1 MKATRRN
8 FIAAACAGAAAVMM
22 ALPAS
27 AADPIQLNLAD
38 VLPDGNFMVQNAR
51 RFAEEVAKETKGEV
65 VINVRPGGSLGFKGP
80 EQMRAVRDGMVP
92 MADILLSQQIGDEP
106 IFGIEGVPFLV
117 SSPSDLRTLH
127 KFVRPELEKIAATK
141 YNQKILY
148 MVPSPGQYLFLKI
161 RTDKV
166 EGLKNIKI
174 RGADKM
180 TVDTVSSIG
189 MAGVLIP
196 FGELIPA
203 LASGRV
209 DGVATSATTGVD
221 AKFWEFMKYV
231 YPTNHT
237 WSTNMV
243 NINLNSWKKIPE
255 HHQKAIEAIAA
266 RLEPEFWTVSTN
278 SDAESLKKLTANGM
292 EVVPVGEAMLAD
304 MRKRAAPLLDEYL
317 KRAPAAAPFI
327 KSYQDAMGRK

>member
-1 MKATRRN
+1 MNATRRS
-8 FIAAACAGAAAVMM
+8 FIFTLCAGAAAVMM
-22 ALPAS
+22 AIPAS
-27 AADPIQLNLAD
+27 ADPIQINLSD
-38 VLPDGNFMVQNAR
+38 VLPDGNFMVQNAK
-51 RFAEEVAKETKGEV
+51 RFADEVSRETRGEV
-65 VINVRPGGSLGFKGP
+65 IINVRPGGSLGFKGP

-106 IFGIEGVPFLV
+106 LLGIEGVPFLV
-117 SSPSDLRTLH
+117 SSPADLKQLH
-127 KFVRPELEKIAATK
+127 KIVRPAIEKIVASK

-148 MVPSPGQYLFLKI
+148 MVPSPGQYLFLKTK
-161 RTDKV
+161 TDKV
-166 EGLKNIKI
+166 DGLKNIKI

-243 NINLNSWKKIPE
+243 NINLNTWKKIPE
-255 HHQKAIEAIAA
+255 NHQKTIEAIAA
-266 RLEPEFWTVSTN
+266 RLEPEFWAVSAN
-278 SDAESLKKLTANGM
+278 ADVDSLKKLASNGM
-292 EVVPVGEAMLAD
+292 EIVPVTDAMLSD
-304 MRKRAAPLLDEYL
+304 MRKRAAPLLNEYL
-317 KRAPAAAPFI
+317 KRAPAAAPYI
-327 KSYQDAMGRK
+327 KSYQDAVGRK

>member
-1 MKATRRN
+1 MKATRRSFLSN
-8 FIAAACAGAAAVMM
+8 VCAGAAAIMM

-27 AADPIQLNLAD
+27 ADPIQLNLAD
-38 VLPDGNFMVQNAR
+38 VLPDGNFMVQNAK

-127 KFVRPELEKIAATK
+127 KFVRPELERIAATK
-141 YNQKILY
+141 YNQKVLY
-148 MVPSPGQYLFLKI
+148 MVPSPGQYLFLKTK
-161 RTDKV
+161 TDKV
-166 EGLKNIKI
+166 EGFKNIKV

-231 YPTNHT
+231 YPSNHT

-243 NINLNSWKKIPE
+243 NINLNTWKKIPE
-255 HHQKAIEAIAA
+255 QHQKSIEAIAA
-266 RLEPEFWTVSTN
+266 RLEPEFWNVST
-278 SDAESLKKLTANGM
+278 SADTESLKKLTANGM
-292 EVVPVGEAMLAD
+292 EVVPVSEAMMAD
-304 MRKRAAPLLDEYL
+304 MRKRAAPLLDEFL

-327 KSYQDAMGRK
+327 KNYQDAMGRK

>member
-1 MKATRRN
+1 MKATRRS
-8 FIAAACAGAAAVMM
+8 FISTVCTGAAAVMI

-27 AADPIQLNLAD
+27 ADPIQINLAD
-38 VLPDGNFMVQNAR
+38 VLPDGNFMVQNAK
-51 RFAEEVAKETKGEV
+51 RFADEVAKGTNGEV
-65 VINVRPGGSLGFKGP
+65 IINVRPGGSLGFKGP

-92 MADILLSQQIGDEP
+92 MADILLSQQIGDDAF
-106 IFGIEGVPFLV
+106 FGIEGVPFLV
-117 SSPSDLRTLH
+117 SSQADLKALH
-127 KFVRPELEKIAATK
+127 KFVRPELERIAATK
-141 YNQKILY
+141 FNQKILY
-148 MVPSPGQYLFLKI
+148 MVPSPGQYLFLK
-161 RTDKV
+161 TKADKL

-189 MAGVLIP
+189 MAGVMIP

-243 NINLNSWKKIPE
+243 NINLNTWKKIPE
-255 HHQKAIEAIAA
+255 NHQKTIDAIAA
-266 RLEPEFWTVSTN
+266 RLEPEFWAVSSN
-278 SDAESLKKLTANGM
+278 ADVESLKKLTANNM
-292 EVVPVGEAMLAD
+292 EVVPVNAAMMAD
-304 MRKRAAPLLDEYL
+304 MRKQAAPLLDEYL

-327 KSYQDAMGRK
+327 KSYLDATGRK

>member
-1 MKATRRN
+1 MKATRRG
-8 FIAAACAGAAAVMM
+8 FISSVCAGAVALTLS
-22 ALPAS
+22 LPA
-27 AADPIQLNLAD
+27 AADTIQINLAD
-38 VLPDGNFMVQNAR
+38 VLPDGNFMVQNAK
-51 RFAEEVAKETKGEV
+51 RFAEEVAKETNGDV

-80 EQMRAVRDGMVP
+80 EQMRAVRDSMVP
-92 MADILLSQQIGDEP
+92 MADILLSQQIGDEA
-106 IFGIEGVPFLV
+106 FLGIEGVPFLV
-117 SSPSDLRTLH
+117 SSQDDLRALH
-127 KFVRPELEKIAATK
+127 KVVRPEIEKLVSTK

-148 MVPSPGQYLFLKI
+148 MVPSPGQYLFLKTK
-161 RTDKV
+161 TDNV
-166 EGLKNIKI
+166 DGLKNIKI

-180 TVDTVSSIG
+180 TVDTVTSIG

-243 NINLNSWKKIPE
+243 NINLNTWKKIPPQ
-255 HHQKAIEAIAA
+255 HQKTIEAIAA
-266 RLEPEFWTVSTN
+266 RLEPEFWAVSAN
-278 SDAESLKKLTANGM
+278 ADVESLKKLTANGM
-292 EVVPVGEAMLAD
+292 EVVPVSEAMMAD
-304 MRKRAAPLLDEYL
+304 MRKMAAPLLDEYL
-317 KRAPAAAPFI
+317 KRAPAAGPFI
-327 KSYQDAMGRK
+327 KSYLEATGKK

>member
-1 MKATRRN
+1 MNATRRG
-8 FIAAACAGAAAVMM
+8 FISSVCAGAV
-22 ALPAS
+22 ALTLSLSAS
-27 AADPIQLNLAD
+27 ADTIQINLAD
-38 VLPDGNFMVQNAR
+38 VLPDGNFMVQNAK

-92 MADILLSQQIGDEP
+92 MADILLSQQIGDEAVL
-106 IFGIEGVPFLV
+106 GVEGVPFLV
-117 SSPSDLRTLH
+117 SSQDDLRALH
-127 KFVRPELEKIAATK
+127 KFVRPEIEKLVSTK

-148 MVPSPGQYLFLKI
+148 MVPSPGQYLFLKTK
-161 RTDKV
+161 TDKLD
-166 EGLKNIKI
+166 GLKNIKI

-180 TVDTVSSIG
+180 TVDTVTSIG

-243 NINLNSWKKIPE
+243 NINLNTWKKIPVQ
-255 HHQKAIEAIAA
+255 HQKTIEAIAA
-266 RLEPEFWTVSTN
+266 RLEPEFWAVSLN
-278 SDAESLKKLTANGM
+278 ADVESLKKLTANGM
-292 EVVPVGEAMLAD
+292 EVVPVSESMMAE
-304 MRKRAAPLLDEYL
+304 MRKQAAPLLDEYL

-327 KSYQDAMGRK
+327 KSYLDATGKK

>member
-1 MKATRRN
+1 MKATRRG
-8 FIAAACAGAAAVMM
+8 FISSVCAGAM
-22 ALPAS
+22 ALTLSLPA
-27 AADPIQLNLAD
+27 AADTIQINLAD
-38 VLPDGNFMVQNAR
+38 VLPDGNFMVQNAK
-51 RFAEEVAKETKGEV
+51 RFAEEVAKETNGDV

-80 EQMRAVRDGMVP
+80 EQMRAVRDSMVP
-92 MADILLSQQIGDEP
+92 MADILLSQQIGDEA
-106 IFGIEGVPFLV
+106 FLGIEGVPFLV
-117 SSPSDLRTLH
+117 SSQDDLRALH
-127 KFVRPELEKIAATK
+127 KVVRPEIEKLVSTK

-148 MVPSPGQYLFLKI
+148 MVPSPGQYLFLKTK
-161 RTDKV
+161 TDNV
-166 EGLKNIKI
+166 DGLKNIKI

-180 TVDTVSSIG
+180 TVDTVTSIG

-243 NINLNSWKKIPE
+243 NINLNTWKKIPPQ
-255 HHQKAIEAIAA
+255 HQKTIEAIAA
-266 RLEPEFWTVSTN
+266 RLEPEFWAVSAN
-278 SDAESLKKLTANGM
+278 ADVESLKKLTANGM
-292 EVVPVGEAMLAD
+292 EVVPVSEAMMAD
-304 MRKRAAPLLDEYL
+304 MRKMAAPLLDEYL
-317 KRAPAAAPFI
+317 KRAPAAGPFI
-327 KSYQDAMGRK
+327 KSYLEATGKK

>member
-1 MKATRRN
+1 MKATRRG
-8 FIAAACAGAAAVMM
+8 FISSVCAGAV
-22 ALPAS
+22 ALTLSLPVS
-27 AADPIQLNLAD
+27 ADTIQINLAD
-38 VLPDGNFMVQNAR
+38 VLPDGNFMVQNAK
-51 RFAEEVAKETKGEV
+51 RFAEEVAKETNGDV

-80 EQMRAVRDGMVP
+80 EQMRAVRDSMVP
-92 MADILLSQQIGDEP
+92 MADILLSQQIGDEA
-106 IFGIEGVPFLV
+106 FLGIEGVPFLV
-117 SSPSDLRTLH
+117 SSQDDLRALH
-127 KFVRPELEKIAATK
+127 KVVRPEIEKLVSTK

-148 MVPSPGQYLFLKI
+148 MVPSPGQYLFLKTK
-161 RTDKV
+161 TDNV
-166 EGLKNIKI
+166 DGLKNIKI

-180 TVDTVSSIG
+180 TVDTVTSIG

-243 NINLNSWKKIPE
+243 NINLNTWKKIPPQ
-255 HHQKAIEAIAA
+255 HQKTIEAIAA
-266 RLEPEFWTVSTN
+266 RLEPEFWAVSAN
-278 SDAESLKKLTANGM
+278 ADVESLKKLTANGM
-292 EVVPVGEAMLAD
+292 EVVPVSEAMMAD
-304 MRKRAAPLLDEYL
+304 MRKMAAPLLDEYL
-317 KRAPAAAPFI
+317 KRAPAAGPFI
-327 KSYQDAMGRK
+327 KSYLEATGKK

>member
-1 MKATRRN
+1 MKATRRS
-8 FIAAACAGAAAVMM
+8 FLTTVCASAAAVMM

-27 AADPIQLNLAD
+27 ADPIQLNLAD
-38 VLPDGNFMVQNAR
+38 VLPDGNFMVQNAK

-65 VINVRPGGSLGFKGP
+65 IINVRPGGSLGFKGP

-92 MADILLSQQIGDEP
+92 MADILLSQQIGDEA
-106 IFGIEGVPFLV
+106 FLGVEGVPFLV
-117 SSPSDLRTLH
+117 SSQADLKALH
-127 KFVRPELEKIAATK
+127 KFVRPEFEKIVTTK

-148 MVPSPGQYLFLKI
+148 MVPSPGQYLFLKTK
-161 RTDKV
+161 TDNV
-166 EGLKNIKI
+166 AGLKNIKI

-221 AKFWEFMKYV
+221 AKFWEFMKYI

-255 HHQKAIEAIAA
+255 QHQKTIEAIAA
-266 RLEPEFWTVSTN
+266 RLEPEFWAVSAN
-278 SDAESLKKLTANGM
+278 ADVESLKKLADNKM
-292 EVVPVGEAMLAD
+292 EVVPVSAAMMSD
-304 MRKRAAPLLDEYL
+304 MRKMATPLLDEYL

-327 KSYQDAMGRK
+327 KSYLDATGRK

>member
-1 MKATRRN
+1 MKAIRRN
-8 FIAAACAGAAAVMM
+8 LISTVCAGAAALMM
-22 ALPAS
+22 SLPA
-27 AADPIQLNLAD
+27 AAQTIQINLAD
-38 VLPDGNFMVQNAR
+38 VLPDGNFMVQNAK

-92 MADILLSQQIGDEP
+92 MADILLSQQIGDEA
-106 IFGIEGVPFLV
+106 FLGIEGVPFLV
-117 SSPSDLRTLH
+117 SSQEDLRTLH
-127 KFVRPELEKIAATK
+127 KFVRPEIEKLVSTK

-148 MVPSPGQYLFLKI
+148 MVPSPGQYLFLKTK
-161 RTDKV
+161 TDKLD
-166 EGLKNIKI
+166 GLKNIKI

-189 MAGVLIP
+189 MSGVLIP

-209 DGVATSATTGVD
+209 VGVATSATTGVD

-243 NINLNSWKKIPE
+243 NINLNTWKKIPE
-255 HHQKAIEAIAA
+255 QHQKTIEAIAA
-266 RLEPEFWTVSTN
+266 RLEPEFWAVSSN
-278 SDAESLKKLTANGM
+278 ADVESLKKLTANGM
-292 EVVPVGEAMLAD
+292 EVVPVSPAMMAE
-304 MRKRAAPLLDEYL
+304 MRKQAAPLLDEYL
-317 KRAPAAAPFI
+317 KRAPAAEPFI
-327 KSYQDAMGRK
+327 KSYLEATGKK

>member
-1 MKATRRN
+1 MKTIRRKLIAT
-8 FIAAACAGAAAVMM
+8 ILAGAAATLLS
-22 ALPAS
+22 LPAT
-27 AADPIQLNLAD
+27 ADPIQLNMAD
-38 VLPDGNFMVQNAR
+38 VLPDGNFMVQNAK

-65 VINVRPGGSLGFKGP
+65 IINVRPGGSLGFKGP

-117 SSPSDLRTLH
+117 NSQADLRALH
-127 KFVRPELEKIAATK
+127 KFARPELEKIAATK

-148 MVPSPGQYLFLKI
+148 MVPSPAQYLFLKTK
-161 RTDKV
+161 TDQLD
-166 EGLKNIKI
+166 GLKNLKI

-209 DGVATSATTGVD
+209 EGVATSATTGVD
-221 AKFWEFMKYV
+221 AKFWEFLKYV

-243 NINLNSWKKIPE
+243 NINLNSWKKIPA
-255 HHQKAIEAIAA
+255 HHQKTIETIAA
-266 RLEPEFWTVSTN
+266 RLEPEFWAVSTN
-278 SDAESLKKLTANGM
+278 ADVESLKKLTANGM
-292 EVVPVGEAMLAD
+292 EVVPVSEAMFAE
-304 MRKRAAPLLDEYL
+304 MRKRAAPLLEEYL
-317 KRAPAAAPFI
+317 KRAPAAAPFL
-327 KSYQDAMGRK
+327 KDYQESMGRK

>member
-1 MKATRRN
+1 
-8 FIAAACAGAAAVMM
+8 
-22 ALPAS
+22 
-27 AADPIQLNLAD
+27 
-38 VLPDGNFMVQNAR
+38 
-51 RFAEEVAKETKGEV
+51 
-65 VINVRPGGSLGFKGP
+65 
-80 EQMRAVRDGMVP
+80 
-92 MADILLSQQIGDEP
+92 
-106 IFGIEGVPFLV
+106 
-117 SSPSDLRTLH
+117 
-127 KFVRPELEKIAATK
+127 VRPELEKIAATK

-148 MVPSPGQYLFLKI
+148 MVPSPGQYLFLKVK
-161 RTDKV
+161 TDAV
-166 EGLKNIKI
+166 DGLKNIKI

-180 TVDTVSSIG
+180 TVDTVTSVG

-243 NINLNSWKKIPE
+243 NINLDSWKKIPPN
-255 HHQKAIEAIAA
+255 HQKTIEAIAA
-266 RLEPEFWTVSTN
+266 RLEPEFWAVS
-278 SDAESLKKLTANGM
+278 SSADVESLKKLTANGM
-292 EVVPVGEAMLAD
+292 EVVPVSAAMMAD
-304 MRKRAAPLLDEYL
+304 MRKQAAPLLDEYL

-327 KSYQDAMGRK
+327 NSYLEATGKK

>member
-1 MKATRRN
+1 MKTIRRKLIAT
-8 FIAAACAGAAAVMM
+8 ILAGAAATLLS
-22 ALPAS
+22 LPAT
-27 AADPIQLNLAD
+27 ADPIQLNMAD
-38 VLPDGNFMVQNAR
+38 VLPDGNFMVQNAK

-65 VINVRPGGSLGFKGP
+65 IINVRPGGSLGFKGP

-117 SSPSDLRTLH
+117 NSQADLRALH
-127 KFVRPELEKIAATK
+127 KFARPELEKIAATK

-148 MVPSPGQYLFLKI
+148 MVPSPAQYLFLKTK
-161 RTDKV
+161 TDQLD
-166 EGLKNIKI
+166 GLKNLKI

-209 DGVATSATTGVD
+209 EGVATSATTGVD
-221 AKFWEFMKYV
+221 AKFWEFLKYV

-243 NINLNSWKKIPE
+243 NINLNSWKKIPA
-255 HHQKAIEAIAA
+255 HHQKTIETIAA
-266 RLEPEFWTVSTN
+266 RLEPEFWAVSTN
-278 SDAESLKKLTANGM
+278 ADVESLKKLTTNGM
-292 EVVPVGEAMLAD
+292 EVVPVSEAMFAE
-304 MRKRAAPLLDEYL
+304 MRKRAAPLLEEYL
-317 KRAPAAAPFI
+317 KRAPAAAPFL
-327 KSYQDAMGRK
+327 KDYQESMGRK

>member
-1 MKATRRN
+1 MALTLSLP
-8 FIAAACAGAAAVMM
+8 AAA
-22 ALPAS
+22 
-27 AADPIQLNLAD
+27 DTIQINLAD
-38 VLPDGNFMVQNAR
+38 VLPDGNFMVQNAK
-51 RFAEEVAKETKGEV
+51 RFAEEVAKETNGDV

-80 EQMRAVRDGMVP
+80 EQMRAVRDSMVP
-92 MADILLSQQIGDEP
+92 MADILLSQQIGDEA
-106 IFGIEGVPFLV
+106 FLGIEGVPFLV
-117 SSPSDLRTLH
+117 SSQDDLRALH
-127 KFVRPELEKIAATK
+127 KVVRPEIEKLVSTK

-148 MVPSPGQYLFLKI
+148 MVPSPGQYLFLKTK
-161 RTDKV
+161 TDNV
-166 EGLKNIKI
+166 DGLKNIKI

-180 TVDTVSSIG
+180 TVDTVTSIG

-243 NINLNSWKKIPE
+243 NINLNTWKKIPPQ
-255 HHQKAIEAIAA
+255 HQKTIEAIAA
-266 RLEPEFWTVSTN
+266 RLEPEFWAVSAN
-278 SDAESLKKLTANGM
+278 ADVESLKKLTANGM
-292 EVVPVGEAMLAD
+292 EVVPVSEAMMAD
-304 MRKRAAPLLDEYL
+304 MRKMAAPLLDEYL
-317 KRAPAAAPFI
+317 KRAPAAGPFI
-327 KSYQDAMGRK
+327 KSYLEATGKK